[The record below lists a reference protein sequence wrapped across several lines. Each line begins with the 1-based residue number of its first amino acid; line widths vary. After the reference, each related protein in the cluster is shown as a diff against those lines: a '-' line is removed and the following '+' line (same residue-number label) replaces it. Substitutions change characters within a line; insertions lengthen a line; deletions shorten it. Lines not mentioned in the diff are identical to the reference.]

1 MTFTT
6 RMDFC
11 SCCDVH
17 VKNLKQHQ
25 RSAKHLKNVEPQVS
39 KPQEHTLIQEQNE
52 AFLQSL
58 ETDLMK
64 EIEKINE
71 ACDVKP
77 TLEELRKIRSH
88 FFNKQNM
95 M

>member
-1 MTFTT
+1 
-6 RMDFC
+6 MDFC
-11 SCCDVH
+11 RYCDVH
-17 VKNLKQHQ
+17 IKNLKQHQ
-25 RSAKHLKNVEPQVS
+25 RSAKHLKNVEL
-39 KPQEHTLIQEQNE
+39 EHVEPEPEQYKSLIQEQND

-58 ETDLMK
+58 EIDQMK

-77 TLEELRKIRSH
+77 TLEELRKLRTH